1 MYVVVLYS
9 HEVLLS
15 SLTLFI
21 KSTMKFENQ
30 FQVKNLMLRWKHLVP
45 LDKESFTEASKN
57 RAEIVPSSTE
67 FRLQKLLSWC

>member
-1 MYVVVLYS
+1 MCVVVLYS

-15 SLTLFI
+15 LLTLFI
-21 KSTMKFENQ
+21 KSTLKFENQ
-30 FQVKNLMLRWKHLVP
+30 FQVKNLMLQWKHLVP

-57 RAEIVPSSTE
+57 RGEIVPSSTE